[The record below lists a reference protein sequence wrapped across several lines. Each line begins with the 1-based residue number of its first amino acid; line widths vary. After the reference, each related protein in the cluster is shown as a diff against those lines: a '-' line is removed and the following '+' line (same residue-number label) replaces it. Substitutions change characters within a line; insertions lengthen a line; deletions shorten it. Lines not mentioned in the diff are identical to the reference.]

1 MNECL
6 PTQRSRAVRGFLAL
20 LASGAVATAPLA
32 AQAAAQNTAAEKVI
46 ELDPFDVTSV
56 DTDRY
61 QASNTISGTAMNTLL
76 RDVPMTINVITSEFL
91 SDAVVGDIERAL
103 DFNSSITQT
112 TRGQV
117 NNQNAMFS
125 LRGFRNRNILLD
137 GVMGGDFIPR
147 YLVDRI
153 EVVKGPNTLYGQSDP
168 GGLVNMISKRPKGSD
183 HFHLTTRFGSNET
196 WGGDFDVNVAKV
208 APGLGVRLLG
218 SYESTDGWR
227 WRDDK
232 ETSFGA
238 VSADWKATSST
249 RVRVLASRN
258 STTGTP
264 TNRATYPFMQVPTD
278 LNGDGDTL
286 DTIDGIAE
294 SGVRFN
300 NDFVPWEWTSETASS
315 GIEQDAS
322 YYQFNLQQSIGA
334 SVDLL
339 YNYMRSDQE
348 NDVTFREFNTF
359 TPAGTVGALY
369 QSTNNQNIEDAH
381 TLNALIRAQT
391 GSIKHNIIA
400 GARYTK
406 STRWSEAYRLR
417 PGNAAERAALN
428 ALEAQGRTFR
438 HTLSRSDLLAGA
450 TIWLDDAPTRSEI
463 RNAGFRTNQNA
474 RSYEEVRTYY
484 VSDSFAMFDER
495 LRILAGLR
503 SFEVTGWGFQL
514 NGSGGSKRTS
524 RDVSHQIGVNYAL
537 NRMLILYG
545 NQATSFDPNG
555 FNQDTNDY
563 FPPEE
568 SDAVEVGLKLD
579 GLWGG
584 RISGSVSWF
593 RIDKVN
599 VVRSDYNPFQ
609 FRNTVDITDDRSEGM
624 DVELFLNLSKGWQT
638 TVGYTH
644 LNARTVRSDTNALGL
659 RLEGAAPDRLTFFT
673 SYSFDEGSLKGL
685 RIGGGGIKAWGPIQQ
700 FGTSTNRFIREDG
713 YTQINLFARYTRNV
727 FQRPTTFGLNVSN
740 LMDEFF
746 IRARANTASPREIV
760 GSINIHF

>member
-1 MNECL
+1 MAQ
-6 PTQRSRAVRGFLAL
+6 PTAQDPN
-20 LASGAVATAPLA
+20 ATS
-32 AQAAAQNTAAEKVI
+32 ERVV

-56 DTDRY
+56 DADRY

-112 TRGQV
+112 TRGQI

-168 GGLVNMISKRPKGSD
+168 GGLVNMISKRPRGSD
-183 HFHLTTRFGSNET
+183 HYHLTMRFGSNET
-196 WGGDFDVNVAKV
+196 LGGDLDINVAKV
-208 APGLGVRLLG
+208 APGLGVRVLG

-238 VSADWKATSST
+238 VSADWKATAST
-249 RVRVLASRN
+249 RVRVLASR
-258 STTGTP
+258 SGTTGTP
-264 TNRATYPFMQVPTD
+264 TNRATYPFMQVPID
-278 LNGDGDTL
+278 LNGDGDTT
-286 DTIDGIAE
+286 DTVEGITE

-315 GIEQDAS
+315 EVEQDAT
-322 YYQFNLQQSIGA
+322 YYQLNLQQSVGK
-334 SVDLL
+334 SVDFL
-339 YNYMRSDQE
+339 YNYMRSEQE

-359 TPAGTVGALY
+359 TPTGSVVALY
-369 QSTNNQNIEDAH
+369 QSTINLNIEDAH
-381 TLNALIRAQT
+381 TLNALIRAET

-406 STRWSEAYRLR
+406 STRWSDAYQLR
-417 PGNAAERAALN
+417 PGNAAERAVLDGLA
-428 ALEAQGRTFR
+428 AQGRALR
-438 HTLSRSDLLAGA
+438 NTLTRADLLAGA
-450 TIWLDDAPTRSEI
+450 RVWLDDAPTRSEI

-474 RSYEEVRTYY
+474 KSYEEVRTYY
-484 VSDSFAMFDER
+484 LSDSFALLDER

-514 NGSGGSKRTS
+514 DGSGGTKRTS

-537 NRMLILYG
+537 NRMFILYA

-555 FNQDTNDY
+555 FNVDTNDY

-593 RIDKVN
+593 RIDKAN
-599 VVRSDYNPFQ
+599 VVRSDYNPFAS
-609 FRNTVDITDDRSEGM
+609 RSTTDITDDRAEGL
-624 DVELFLNLSKGWQT
+624 DVELFLNLAKGWQT

-644 LNARTVRSDTNALGL
+644 LDARTVRSDTNALGL

-685 RIGGGGIKAWGPIQQ
+685 RVGGGGIKAWGPIQQ
-700 FGTSTNRFIREDG
+700 FGTSTNRFIQEDG

-727 FQRPTTFGLNVSN
+727 FDKPTTFGLNVSN

-746 IRARANTASPREIV
+746 IRARANTATPREII